1 MWPIITGEGLT
12 ALRRN
17 DDLMFEIQAA
27 LGLALVLLMF
37 TGFFTLLAGLLIAF
51 TPMVNGYLLAQ
62 MFVGVWFGVSYA
74 VVTRWR
80 VEWSRE
86 HVVPDYPGE
95 SPMEISLRRLFQWW
109 DRQRKRQEA
118 AVVAG
123 DVSWLGR
130 WRITWRG

>member
-17 DDLMFEIQAA
+17 DDLMFEVQAA

-51 TPMVNGYLLAQ
+51 TPMVNGFLLAQ
-62 MFVGVWFGVSYA
+62 VFIGFWFGVSYA
-74 VVTRWR
+74 LVTHWR

-86 HVVPDYPGE
+86 HVVPDYEGE
-95 SPMEISLRRLFQWW
+95 SPLQVSMNRLSQWRH
-109 DRQRKRQEA
+109 RQRMREEA

-123 DVSWLGR
+123 ESSWLGR
-130 WRITWRG
+130 WRITWGG